1 MTFARNSHG
10 RLHFSFLRI
19 RTACSSRKSATT
31 GWLPRCLM
39 NNGALRLRERGWLG
53 MRLAE
58 LLIKSS
64 NVSADWT
71 VVALAMMF
79 LTSYRAAPIY
89 PFMAIR
95 VFNPRVRI
103 VHRIQDNVTMYR
115 LFSHTLQPLF
125 VLLAVRTIK
134 FLFASRLVFLL
145 QKLGAK
151 QATALMCASQA
162 TEFPLRLFCLLG
174 RLL

>member
-1 MTFARNSHG
+1 
-10 RLHFSFLRI
+10 
-19 RTACSSRKSATT
+19 
-31 GWLPRCLM
+31 M

-58 LLIKSS
+58 LLIKSWY
-64 NVSADWT
+64 VSADWT

-79 LTSYRAAPIY
+79 LTSYRAAPIH

-151 QATALMCASQA
+151 QATALHVRLPGHRIPLAAVLSAGKTVVKKLSRIRSHPAIFSASA
-162 TEFPLRLFCLLG
+162 YA
-174 RLL
+174 